1 MDDIKIW
8 IILAQIINF
17 WILLFLF
24 YYFLWDK
31 IVRLIE
37 QRRAKMTMIENL
49 DKDIEIKLK
58 KAAEKAE
65 QIVIDARKRA
75 GIIEKDSMILTTR
88 NRVDMITQAKM
99 EADNILSSARRE
111 IQKEKIDMLDM
122 VKEKALDLS
131 LRLNEKVFDTKNVNK
146 EFMEKELKNME

>member
-1 MDDIKIW
+1 
-8 IILAQIINF
+8 
-17 WILLFLF
+17 
-24 YYFLWDK
+24 
-31 IVRLIE
+31 VRLIE

>member
-1 MDDIKIW
+1 
-8 IILAQIINF
+8 
-17 WILLFLF
+17 
-24 YYFLWDK
+24 
-31 IVRLIE
+31 
-37 QRRAKMTMIENL
+37 MTMIENL